1 MTDKTFPA
9 ADKGFDATRR
19 KSLKSLAAIGVS
31 GVGAGLAGAAVAQTK
46 NLSDGELKQITTN
59 PDAFFKDPNNRS
71 KALGISD
78 QDLKIQLNTYAKRN
92 NLNPQ
97 ALIKEIIK
105 TIEP

>member
-1 MTDKTFPA
+1 MTDKVFPKN
-9 ADKGFDATRR
+9 DQGIDVTRR

-31 GVGAGLAGAAVAQTK
+31 GAGIGLAGTAIAQTK

-71 KALGISD
+71 KALGISE
-78 QDLKIQLNTYAKRN
+78 QNLKIQLNDYAKKN
-92 NLNPQ
+92 NLDTR
-97 ALIKEIIK
+97 AFIKEVIK